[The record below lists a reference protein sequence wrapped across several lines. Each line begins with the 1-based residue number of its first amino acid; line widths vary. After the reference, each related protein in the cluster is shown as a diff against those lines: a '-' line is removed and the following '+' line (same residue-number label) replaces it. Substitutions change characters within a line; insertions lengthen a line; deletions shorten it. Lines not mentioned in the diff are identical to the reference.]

1 MHCAGVKFTC
11 RLRLSSAEPT
21 SWLNWKGKTVN
32 TFYTNCR
39 PWRTLHPTPSPKVW
53 EMRLDA
59 LLVDGRTRPSP
70 STSASRVVSS
80 ISSSVGFSHKF
91 FVTWPNSAA
100 LMTSL
105 FVTVGNFWGRRWGTL
120 QRQLPLLLLKAR
132 KMDLYIYNW
141 DTLTKRK
148 RSATKNEK
156 WSLSKWK
163 CSRHSNSEM
172 LFRNDIRN
180 EIDICFHRFLKNYRF
195 HFYMFG
201 WISRIN
207 YQLWFDPI
215 RTFFFQNLMMKIT
228 THMIKFIR
236 ISHQSCLLR
245 TKVPEHRHILQLPSK
260 VFSGH
265 VEQIIS

>member
-1 MHCAGVKFTC
+1 MDGLVHRHPRRLLELFRPFLRRLASHTNSLSRDPT
-11 RLRLSSAEPT
+11 RLRWWRRCLSRSET
-21 SWLNWKGKTVN
+21 
-32 TFYTNCR
+32 
-39 PWRTLHPTPSPKVW
+39 
-53 EMRLDA
+53 
-59 LLVDGRTRPSP
+59 
-70 STSASRVVSS
+70 
-80 ISSSVGFSHKF
+80 
-91 FVTWPNSAA
+91 
-100 LMTSL
+100 
-105 FVTVGNFWGRRWGTL
+105 FWGRRWGTL